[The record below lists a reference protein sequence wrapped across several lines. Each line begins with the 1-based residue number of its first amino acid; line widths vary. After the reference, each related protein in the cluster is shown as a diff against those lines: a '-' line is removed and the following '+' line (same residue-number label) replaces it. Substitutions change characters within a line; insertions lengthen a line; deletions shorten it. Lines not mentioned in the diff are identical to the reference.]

1 MTGVDPVSRQIDTLE
16 DKISSMPAPTEPSPE
31 ADMNVMRKAVAK
43 NDLAKLKTA
52 ARGSHDATVRNEW
65 AVHLWYAAWLPGSI
79 DILLEIAMSVR
90 TRPKFHFILGTL
102 NIAAQLGNLA
112 DNAARLVIE
121 NARQIPIGH
130 AIAEIATIHR
140 AHNQAGTASPN
151 GPPQAGGLTRLS
163 VAAHRPGKASNQTF
177 RVLLVNGAA
186 LLRKGNRTAPS
197 WRIAAASGKRKPRR
211 L

>member
-1 MTGVDPVSRQIDTLE
+1 MRRFYHLDTCLCPLASGNLLYFPAAFDEKSRGLIE
-16 DKISSMPAPTEPSPE
+16 
-31 ADMNVMRKAVAK
+31 
-43 NDLAKLKTA
+43 
-52 ARGSHDATVRNEW
+52 
-65 AVHLWYAAWLPGSI
+65 
-79 DILLEIAMSVR
+79 SVR

-211 L
+211 Q